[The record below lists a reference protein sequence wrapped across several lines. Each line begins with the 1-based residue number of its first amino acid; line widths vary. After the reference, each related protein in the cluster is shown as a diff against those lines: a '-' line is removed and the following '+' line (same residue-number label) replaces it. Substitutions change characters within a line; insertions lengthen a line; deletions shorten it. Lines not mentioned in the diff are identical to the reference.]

1 MRYRTVVAKA
11 EGVQFRELK
20 GKVVREVRYAN
31 DKEFNGVTIEFEDN
45 TQVSFRFKA
54 SIDLVVHPELATLK
68 GGDLVNFRKL
78 RASPVRRR
86 VRVK

>member
-1 MRYRTVVAKA
+1 MRYQTKEVVAKA
-11 EGVQFRELK
+11 EGYPELK

-31 DKEFNGVTIEFEDN
+31 DNEFNGVTIEFEDN

-54 SIDLVVHPELATLK
+54 SIDLIVHPELATLK

-78 RASPVRRR
+78 RASPVRRHI
-86 VRVK
+86 RVK